1 MAFFRSLGA
10 TPGVSFSPR
19 HLQTELVVP
28 SKHTNV
34 REASTNELKDGA
46 DPADWLD

>member
-1 MAFFRSLGA
+1 MAFFCSLGS
-10 TPGVSFSPR
+10 TPGVSCGPR
-19 HLQTELVVP
+19 HLQTELVVS

-46 DPADWLD
+46 DPAEWLD